1 MSSPSLDITDNSQ
14 PSIVIVDFRPESSTA
29 ETEALTSASSL
40 TASAF
45 SSQSFCLQGGTLKR
59 NVHGQRLEASRAN
72 ELVFLH
78 DSVPALKKYNAVI
91 EQRNHANSNTY

>member
-14 PSIVIVDFRPESSTA
+14 PSIVIVDSRPESSTA

-45 SSQSFCLQGGTLKR
+45 STQSFCLQGGTLKR
-59 NVHGQRLEASRAN
+59 NVHGKN
-72 ELVFLH
+72 EVWQFFQIIL
-78 DSVPALKKYNAVI
+78 I
-91 EQRNHANSNTY
+91 EVKQ